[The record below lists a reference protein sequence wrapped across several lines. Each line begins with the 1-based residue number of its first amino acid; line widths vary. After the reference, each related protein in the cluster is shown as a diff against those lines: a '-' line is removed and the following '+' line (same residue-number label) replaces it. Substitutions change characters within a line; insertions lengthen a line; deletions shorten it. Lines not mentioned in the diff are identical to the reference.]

1 MNYIENNGLY
11 YRNIIIMEGTII
23 MADIT
28 IMEGTITMII
38 TTITEVDG
46 AGVVA
51 HGAVDFSQEVLL
63 EAC

>member
-1 MNYIENNGLY
+1 
-11 YRNIIIMEGTII
+11 MEVIII

-46 AGVVA
+46 AGVAA